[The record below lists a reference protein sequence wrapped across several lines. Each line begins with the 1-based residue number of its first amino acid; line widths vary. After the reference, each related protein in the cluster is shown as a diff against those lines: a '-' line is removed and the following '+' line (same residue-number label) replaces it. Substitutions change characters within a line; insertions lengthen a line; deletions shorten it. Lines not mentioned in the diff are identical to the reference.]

1 MTGDPFVPRSG
12 SSSRV
17 FGLAL
22 AGLAVPLGLA
32 VLLGLVLRPGA
43 PPDDLQTLLRL
54 RVAALETESAAR
66 TVADQRVLAA
76 ETVARHY
83 RQTGFAPGWTGP
95 DGPTPVADSLLA
107 ALRAA
112 DRDGLR
118 PSDYHVATLDSL
130 GRHLRAQADAGAS
143 MDPRALAD
151 FELLCTDAFLLYGGH
166 LLRGRV
172 DPVELVPTW
181 TLDRRQADL
190 TAHLQRALDAG
201 SVRSVLD
208 GLRPPQPEYAA
219 FRRTLRRYRTIAERD
234 GWPTVPDGPTLTE
247 GARDER
253 VPTLRRRLRATG
265 DLSAERPPDSLRFD
279 APLRRAVA
287 RFQERH
293 GLAIDGTVGPATRAA
308 LNVPVAARID
318 QIVVNMERWR
328 WLPRDLGSPH
338 VRVNIA
344 DFWLRVVE
352 QGTPT
357 LQMRVVVGT
366 RYRQTPVFSDR
377 ISYLVFSPYW
387 HVPPNIA
394 AQDKLP
400 EFQRDPS
407 LVSRLGFEVLDGW
420 GADAR
425 TVDPSTIEWG
435 RLSAANFPYRLR
447 QRPGPANALG
457 QVKFMFPNRHNV
469 YLHDT
474 PARSLFGRPERGF
487 SSGCIRVE
495 HPVGLAAFLLRAHD
509 DWTPERIRTAMNGN
523 TEQTAVLREKVP
535 VHLLYWTAWMEE
547 GTLHFR
553 DDVYQRDD
561 AVAAALAAPPSPP
574 PRSTAAGE

>member
-1 MTGDPFVPRSG
+1 MSRFGFP
-12 SSSRV
+12 SRV

-22 AGLAVPLGLA
+22 VGLA
-32 VLLGLVLRPGA
+32 VLLGLALRPGA

-54 RVAALETESAAR
+54 RVAAMETDPSAAR

-83 RQTGFAPGWTGP
+83 RRTGFDPGWTGP
-95 DGPTPVADSLLA
+95 EGPTPVADSLLA
-107 ALRAA
+107 ALQAA

-118 PSDYHVATLDSL
+118 PADYHVSTLDSL
-130 GRHLRAQADAGAS
+130 GRHLHAQADAGAS
-143 MDPRALAD
+143 MDPQALAD

-172 DPVELVPTW
+172 DPVDLVPSW

-190 TAHLQRALDAG
+190 TAHLQRALSRG
-201 SVRSVLD
+201 TVRPVLD
-208 GLRPPQPEYAA
+208 DLRPPQPEYAA
-219 FRRTLRRYRTIAERD
+219 FRRALRRYRTLAERG
-234 GWPTVPDGPTLTE
+234 GWPTLPDGPTLAE
-247 GARDER
+247 GTRDER

-265 DLSAERPPDSLRFD
+265 DLSGERPDDSLRFD
-279 APLRRAVA
+279 ASLHRAVA

-293 GLAIDGTVGPATRAA
+293 GLAIDGTVGPATRTA
-308 LNVPVAARID
+308 LNVPVEARID
-318 QIVVNMERWR
+318 QIIVNMERWR
-328 WLPRDLGSPH
+328 WLPQDLGSPH

-352 QGTPT
+352 QGAPT

-387 HVPPNIA
+387 HVPPSLA
-394 AQDKLP
+394 VQDKLP
-400 EFQRDPS
+400 QFQRDPS

-425 TVDPSTIEWG
+425 TVDPTTVEWD

-457 QVKFMFPNRHNV
+457 QVKFMFPNPHNV

-495 HPVGLAAFLLRAHD
+495 HPVDLATALLRDHD
-509 DWTPERIRTAMNGN
+509 DWSRERIQAAMAGD

-535 VHLLYWTAWMEE
+535 VHLLYWTAWVED

-553 DDVYQRDD
+553 DDIYQRDG
-561 AVAAALAAPPSPP
+561 AVASALAAPPSSPSP
-574 PRSTAAGE
+574 SAAAGE

>member
-1 MTGDPFVPRSG
+1 MPRFD
-12 SSSRV
+12 SSSRPV
-17 FGLAL
+17 GLAL
-22 AGLAVPLGLA
+22 VGLA
-32 VLLGLVLRPGA
+32 VLLGLALHPGGPPEDLR
-43 PPDDLQTLLRL
+43 TLLRL
-54 RVAALETESAAR
+54 RVAAMETGSAAAR
-66 TVADQRVLAA
+66 SAADRRLLAA
-76 ETVARHY
+76 ETVAHHY

-95 DGPTPVADSLLA
+95 DGPTPVADSLLV

-118 PSDYHVATLDSL
+118 PADYHVAALDSL
-130 GRHLRAQADAGAS
+130 GRRLRAQADAGAS
-143 MDPRALAD
+143 MAPRALAD
-151 FELLCTDAFLLYGGH
+151 FELLCTDAFLLVGGH

-172 DPVELVPTW
+172 DPVELVPSW
-181 TLDRRQADL
+181 SLDRRQADL
-190 TAHLQRALDAG
+190 PAHLQRALDQGA
-201 SVRSVLD
+201 VRPVLD
-208 GLRPPQPEYAA
+208 SLRPPQPEYAA
-219 FRRTLRRYRTIAERD
+219 LRRALRRYRALAERG
-234 GWPTVPDGPTLTE
+234 GWPSLPDGPTLAE
-247 GARDER
+247 GVRDAR

-265 DLSAERPPDSLRFD
+265 DLSAARPADSLRVD

-293 GLAIDGTVGPATRAA
+293 GLAVDGAVGPATRAA
-308 LNVPVAARID
+308 LNVPVAARIE

-328 WLPRDLGSPH
+328 WLPRDLGRPH

-352 QGTPT
+352 DGAPT
-357 LQMRVVVGT
+357 LQMRVVAGS

-387 HVPPNIA
+387 HVPPRIA

-400 EFQRDPS
+400 AFQRDPS

-420 GADAR
+420 GADAQ
-425 TVDPSTIEWG
+425 TVDPSTIEWD
-435 RLSAANFPYRLR
+435 RLSASNFPYRLR

-457 QVKFMFPNRHNV
+457 RVKFMFPNRHNV

-474 PARSLFGRPERGF
+474 PARSLFGRSERGF

-495 HPVGLAAFLLRAHD
+495 HPVDLAAFLLRAHD
-509 DWTPERIRTAMNGN
+509 DWTPERIRAAMAGDA
-523 TEQTAVLREKVP
+523 EQTVVLREKVP
-535 VHLLYWTAWMEE
+535 VHLLYWTAWMEA

-574 PRSTAAGE
+574 SPSAPAGE